1 LDQVILDECHTPLD
15 STPEFRPKMQQLN
28 ELMEKGVQIVYLIII
43 ILLYIEPEF
52 INIIRIKANNVYIF
66 RASTSRLNI
75 AYSVVEYEED
85 EFGRGD
91 IVIIY
96 KLINDKLEK
105 YSILIK
111 IIIYNNNIVIIQK
124 INNILDY
131 YIYYRDINNIT
142 VKNKI

>member
-111 IIIYNNNIVIIQK
+111 III
-124 INNILDY
+124 
-131 YIYYRDINNIT
+131 
-142 VKNKI
+142 